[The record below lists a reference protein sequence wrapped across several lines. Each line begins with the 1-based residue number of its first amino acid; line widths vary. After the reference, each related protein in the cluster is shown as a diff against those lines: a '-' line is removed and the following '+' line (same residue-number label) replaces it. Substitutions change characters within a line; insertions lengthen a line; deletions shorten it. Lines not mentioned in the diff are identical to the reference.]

1 MSPYQQKWL
10 EVLSNAGLPGW
21 KIAVVEDNV
30 LIEMPHVTDLKLIRD
45 NLPEVLGAIALDID
59 LPRERLKFIIR
70 NGYEDFEYVMN
81 PHQADLDKP

>member
-81 PHQADLDKP
+81 PHQADLDQP